1 METELENVVHKL
13 GMSLVVGLT
22 QGCCRS
28 RLELGVDVLH
38 KCLVHEEG
46 FVEVVEKLGV
56 VRCSC
61 FVGDAAAAAVVV
73 AAVVVAAVDA
83 AALIV
88 VDFAVDHLQTSPWK
102 LGMGED

>member
-28 RLELGVDVLH
+28 RLELGEDVLH

-61 FVGDAAAAAVVV
+61 FVGDAAAVV
-73 AAVVVAAVDA
+73 VVVAAVDA